1 VEDFVIAPYSSG
13 EVIAYLASNGRRL
26 WTDAISQR
34 GRFTPISEIND
45 IGSRPVLAGGLVL
58 CVQPVGHHDRHRWT
72 QRPARL
78 VQADR
83 IRPASGRHRRA
94 DVRDRNGWS
103 AGLPQLYFR
112 RSLLGRPVAAS
123 SRRTEKKK
131 KRISYSGP
139 VVASDRMLVV
149 SSTGRLLAFSPQTGE
164 EVGSLK
170 LGDRVYLEP
179 IAAQDKL
186 FILTDDAKLIA
197 IK

>member
-1 VEDFVIAPYSSG
+1 MFVIGTDGQLACLNSTSG
-13 EVIAYLASNGRRL
+13 EVY
-26 WTDAISQR
+26 W
-34 GRFTPISEIND
+34 
-45 IGSRPVLAGGLVL
+45 V
-58 CVQPVGHHDRHRWT
+58 VQL
-72 QRPARL
+72 Q
-78 VQADR
+78 Q
-83 IRPASGRHRRA
+83 
-94 DVRDRNGWS
+94 
-103 AGLPQLYFR
+103 FEKE
-112 RSLLGRPVAAS
+112 
-123 SRRTEKKK
+123 EKKK

-139 VVASDRMLVV
+139 VVASDRVLVV